1 MKSLVREINKV
12 RETIKK
18 GPADTLLMQKPFAQG
33 MYVFSMFIINY
44 YSRVRMKLEIDYDS
58 FIIIQTVVAQK
69 LYHLKKKQKSN
80 SYQELETLW
89 EITIRKY
96 ENTVGAISDSKTNE
110 NLFSKLSISSIC
122 LVTGLP
128 KETVRRK
135 VNQLAKRNLLKIS
148 QKDGVL
154 LGVMYKKIFNNFVP
168 ETTLEVSKLL
178 KEWEKIGILKNLLNF
193 RV

>member
-1 MKSLVREINKV
+1 MKSLAREINKV

-89 EITIRKY
+89 EIMIRKY